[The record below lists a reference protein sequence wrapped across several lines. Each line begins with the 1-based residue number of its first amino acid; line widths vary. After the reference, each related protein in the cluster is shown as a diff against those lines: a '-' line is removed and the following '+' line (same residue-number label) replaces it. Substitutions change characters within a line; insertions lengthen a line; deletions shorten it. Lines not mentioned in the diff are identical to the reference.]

1 VFIKNKK
8 ILIIAAHPDD
18 EVLGMGGTIAKA
30 IDNCSEVHVVFL
42 GEGISARFPIGDYES
57 DEFKIQTKIRKEG
70 AIKALESL
78 GVKNYH
84 FGKRLCTQFDTYS
97 KLSIVKEIERFINE
111 LNVDILF
118 THNPIEVNIDHIITY
133 KAVEIACRPINKN
146 IPREIYTFEI
156 VCSGNW
162 KFDESFKPNVYV
174 DINEYLDKKLEAWHH
189 YQGEGRPYPFPRS
202 DLGLKTL
209 ARYRGMASGL
219 SLAEGFKLVRK
230 IT

>member
-1 VFIKNKK
+1 MFIKDKK
-8 ILIIAAHPDD
+8 ILIVAAHPDD
-18 EVLGMGGTIAKA
+18 EVLGMGGTISKA
-30 IDNCSEVHVVFL
+30 IDNGSEVHVAFL

-57 DEFKIQTKIRKEG
+57 DEFKMQTKIRNEG
-70 AIKALESL
+70 AIKALELL
-78 GVKNYH
+78 GVKNYY
-84 FGKRLCTQFDTYS
+84 FGKRLCTQFDKYS
-97 KLSIVKEIERFINE
+97 RLSIVKEIEQFINE
-111 LNVDILF
+111 LKVDILF
-118 THNPIEVNIDHIITY
+118 THNPVEVNIDHIITY
-133 KAVEIACRPINKN
+133 EAVEIACRPVNNNK
-146 IPREIYTFEI
+146 PREIYTFEI

-174 DINEYLDKKLEAWHH
+174 DINKYLDKKLEAWHH

>member
-1 VFIKNKK
+1 MFIKDKK
-8 ILIIAAHPDD
+8 ILIVSAHPDD
-18 EVLGMGGTIAKA
+18 EILGMGGTIAKA
-30 IDNCSEVHVVFL
+30 IDNGSEVHVVFL

-57 DEFKIQTKIRKEG
+57 DEFKMQTKIRKEG
-70 AIKALESL
+70 AIKALELL
-78 GVKNYH
+78 GVKNYY

-97 KLSIVKEIERFINE
+97 RLSIVKEIEQFINE
-111 LNVDILF
+111 LKVDILF
-118 THNPIEVNIDHIITY
+118 THNPVEVNIDHIITY
-133 KAVEIACRPINKN
+133 EAVEIACRPVNNNK
-146 IPREIYTFEI
+146 PREIYTFEI

-174 DINEYLDKKLEAWHH
+174 DINKYLDKKLEAWHH
-189 YQGEGRPYPFPRS
+189 YQGESRPYPFPRS